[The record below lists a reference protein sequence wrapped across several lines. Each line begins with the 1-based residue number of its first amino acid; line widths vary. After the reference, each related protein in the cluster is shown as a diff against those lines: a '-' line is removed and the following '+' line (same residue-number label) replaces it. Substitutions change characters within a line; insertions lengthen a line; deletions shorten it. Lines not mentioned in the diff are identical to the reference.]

1 MSLRHTHTHAFMH
14 TLALCTKAHARA
26 HTHVH
31 STHDNVLE
39 GRSPTLP
46 FTGKQREVS
55 QGTAGNDRIT
65 DLIEQLGAE
74 VFEQVPVPKTCLRA
88 SEFVTLH
95 ASEMH
100 VCCSVDSAFRGG
112 HRPSATK

>member
-1 MSLRHTHTHAFMH
+1 
-14 TLALCTKAHARA
+14 
-26 HTHVH
+26 
-31 STHDNVLE
+31 VLE

-88 SEFVTLH
+88 CEFVTLH